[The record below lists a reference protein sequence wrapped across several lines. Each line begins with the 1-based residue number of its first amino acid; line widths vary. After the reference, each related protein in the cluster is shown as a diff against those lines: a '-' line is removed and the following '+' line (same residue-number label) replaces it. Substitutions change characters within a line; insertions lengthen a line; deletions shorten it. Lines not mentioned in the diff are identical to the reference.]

1 VKGSIVSFT
10 SESTSAGGITARVRR
25 HALHLLV
32 WLVVVAMLV
41 IPLLKDLPLGDTT
54 RAGILAWLLV
64 GIALYWLFT
73 DLGYRP
79 LLLFQLFFFS
89 TAVACLSAKV
99 LLVTIGVHRLSIL
112 RRTAIWLIVF
122 GAVCAGANLAIM
134 LLDLVKP
141 GTPDSNT
148 G

>member
-1 VKGSIVSFT
+1 MSSSIDQSH
-10 SESTSAGGITARVRR
+10 SRGIRARVQR
-25 HALHLLV
+25 HALQILA
-32 WLVVVAMLV
+32 WLIVMAMLV

-64 GIALYWLFT
+64 GIAIYWLFT

-89 TAVACLSAKV
+89 AAVACLSAKV
-99 LLVTIGVHRLSIL
+99 LLVSVGVHRLSIL

-122 GAVCAGANLAIM
+122 GALCAGANLAIM
-134 LLDLVKP
+134 LMDAIRQRHADP
-141 GTPDSNT
+141 SRR
-148 G
+148 

>member
-1 VKGSIVSFT
+1 VSAAPERTTIAGSIR
-10 SESTSAGGITARVRR
+10 ARVRR
-25 HALHLLV
+25 HALQLLA
-32 WLVVVAMLV
+32 WLVVVALLV

-64 GIALYWLFT
+64 GIAIYWLFT

-89 TAVACLSAKV
+89 AAVACLSAKV
-99 LLVTIGVHRLSIL
+99 LLVSIGVHRLSIL

-122 GAVCAGANLAIM
+122 GALCAGANLAIM
-134 LLDLVKP
+134 LLETLRPRSPDL
-141 GTPDSNT
+141 DRR
-148 G
+148 

>member
-1 VKGSIVSFT
+1 M
-10 SESTSAGGITARVRR
+10 SESTSEAGLSARVRR
-25 HALHLLV
+25 HVLQLLA

-64 GIALYWLFT
+64 GIAMYWLFT
-73 DLGYRP
+73 DMGYRP

-89 TAVACLSAKV
+89 AAVACLSAKV
-99 LLVTIGVHRLSIL
+99 LLVSIGVHRLSIL

-122 GAVCAGANLAIM
+122 GAISAGANLAIM

-141 GTPDSNT
+141 RSPDSRR

>member
-1 VKGSIVSFT
+1 MSPT
-10 SESTSAGGITARVRR
+10 SEGTAEAGLSARVRR
-25 HALHLLV
+25 HALKLLA

-64 GIALYWLFT
+64 GIAIYWLFT

-89 TAVACLSAKV
+89 AAVACLSAKV
-99 LLVTIGVHRLSIL
+99 LLVSLGVLRLSIL

-122 GAVCAGANLAIM
+122 GALCAGANLAIM

-141 GTPDSNT
+141 RSQGSRT

>member
-1 VKGSIVSFT
+1 VASTPDTRSTGSI
-10 SESTSAGGITARVRR
+10 TAHVRR
-25 HALHLLV
+25 HALQLLA
-32 WLVVVAMLV
+32 WLVVIAMLV

-64 GIALYWLFT
+64 GIAIYWLFT

-99 LLVTIGVHRLSIL
+99 LLVSIGVLRLSIL

-122 GAVCAGANLAIM
+122 GAICAGLNLALM
-134 LLDLVKP
+134 LFDLLKP
-141 GTPDSNT
+141 RTADPSPR
-148 G
+148 

>member
-1 VKGSIVSFT
+1 MPEGT
-10 SESTSAGGITARVRR
+10 SEAGLRARVRR
-25 HALHLLV
+25 HALQLLA

-64 GIALYWLFT
+64 GIAMYWLFT
-73 DLGYRP
+73 DMGYRP

-89 TAVACLSAKV
+89 AAVACLSAKV
-99 LLVTIGVHRLSIL
+99 LLVSIGVHRLSIL
-112 RRTAIWLIVF
+112 RRAAIWLIVF
-122 GAVCAGANLAIM
+122 GAISAGANLAIM

-141 GTPDSNT
+141 RSPDSST